1 MAVDWSLADEVHAA
15 RRDRMTF
22 YEIADVL
29 NIPVRH
35 AQLMAQGPVRF
46 MHGQFKR
53 APKYPRLMLR
63 LLEIYGGI
71 KPAAREMWVSVPT
84 LSRLLFRGKAGMRED
99 TIEIILEAVGMT
111 REEAFGDA
119 QERPTHTL

>member
-15 RRDRMTF
+15 RRARMTF
-22 YEIADVL
+22 YEIADDL
-29 NIPVRH
+29 GISPWH
-35 AQLMAQGPVRF
+35 AQLMAQGPERF
-46 MHGQFKR
+46 LVGKFGR
-53 APKYPRLMLR
+53 PPKYPRLMLR
-63 LLEIYGGI
+63 LLEIYGGV

-119 QERPTHTL
+119 QE